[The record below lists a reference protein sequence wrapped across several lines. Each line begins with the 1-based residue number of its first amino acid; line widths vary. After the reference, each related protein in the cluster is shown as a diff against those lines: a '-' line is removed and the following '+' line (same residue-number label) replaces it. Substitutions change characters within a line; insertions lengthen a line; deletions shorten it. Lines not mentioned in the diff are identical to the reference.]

1 MTRSID
7 SSKAKNYLK
16 KAEDSLYMANIAVKE
31 GKYDN
36 AVMSAIYGAINA
48 LDALTT
54 SYLGKRA
61 SGAHTDVMSL
71 VKGIFTPAEYQ
82 DVQKQFISLLSL
94 KNASEYQPDLM
105 EESKAENAVK
115 WAERI
120 ISRVREKSP

>member
-7 SSKAKNYLK
+7 RSKAKNYLK

-36 AVMSAIYGAINA
+36 AVMSAIHGAINA

-82 DVQKQFISLLSL
+82 DVQKQFTSLLSL

-105 EESKAENAVK
+105 EKSNAENAVK

-120 ISRVREKSP
+120 ISRVKEKSP

>member
-16 KAEDSLYMANIAVKE
+16 KAAVSLYMANIAVKE
-31 GKYDN
+31 GNYDT
-36 AVMSAIYGAINA
+36 AVMSAIHGAINA

-54 SYLGKRA
+54 SYLDKRA

-82 DVQKQFISLLSL
+82 DVQKQFTSLLSL
-94 KNASEYQPDLM
+94 KNASEY
-105 EESKAENAVK
+105 
-115 WAERI
+115 
-120 ISRVREKSP
+120 